1 MKTENN
7 INYTRRNIKMFAAN
21 KTNIIDATCGNGND
35 SLYLAEQYPSCKII
49 GFDIQ
54 KLAIDN
60 STNRCQHLNNVEF
73 ILDSHANVDQYVADN
88 VSLAI
93 FNLGYL
99 PRADVTITTRAE
111 STITAIEKILPIL
124 NSGGA
129 IIITLYRG
137 ATNLAE
143 TELVVEYLRTINKDF
158 YIVSMYDLINLNGN
172 PFNVIIE
179 RK

>member
-1 MKTENN
+1 MKIENN
-7 INYTRRNIKMFAAN
+7 INFTRRHIKLFASDQSV
-21 KTNIIDATCGNGND
+21 IIDATCGNGND
-35 SLYLAEQYPSCKII
+35 SLFLAQNYPNAQIV

-54 KLAIDN
+54 PLAIEN
-60 STNRCQHLNNVEF
+60 SQKRCSEYSNAQF
-73 ILDSHANVDQYVADN
+73 ILDSHANVDKYVKGD

-99 PRADVTITTRAE
+99 PHADVTITTRAD
-111 STITAIEKILPIL
+111 STIAAIEKIIGLL
-124 NSGGA
+124 NEAGA

-137 ATNLAE
+137 ATNIAE
-143 TELVVEYLRTINKDF
+143 TEKVMEYLQTINKDL
-158 YIVSMYDLINLNGN
+158 YIVAMYDLINLNGN

>member
-7 INYTRRNIKMFAAN
+7 IKYVRRYIEMFAKAG
-21 KTNIIDATCGNGND
+21 TTIIDATCGNGND
-35 SLYLAEQYPSCKII
+35 SLFLAEHYPQSQII

-54 KLAIDN
+54 PLAIEN
-60 STNRCQHLNNVEF
+60 SQNRCSHCNNVEF
-73 ILDSHANVDQYVADN
+73 ILDSHGNVDNYVQSN

-99 PRADVTITTRAE
+99 PRGEQSITTIAS
-111 STITAIEKILPIL
+111 STITAIEKILARL
-124 NSGGA
+124 VEGGG

-137 ATNLAE
+137 QNNVEE
-143 TELVVEYLRTINKDF
+143 TDTVLSYLRTINKDF

>member
-7 INYTRRNIKMFAAN
+7 IRYVRRHVEMFALDN
-21 KTNIIDATCGNGND
+21 TILIDATCGNGND
-35 SLYLAEQYPSCKII
+35 SLYLATKYPNAKVV
-49 GFDIQ
+49 GFDVQ
-54 KLAIDN
+54 PLAIEN
-60 STNRCQHLNNVEF
+60 SKKRCIECSNVEF
-73 ILDSHANVDQYVADN
+73 ILDSHSNVLDYVDGE
-88 VSLAI
+88 VSLAM

-99 PRADVTITTRAE
+99 PHADITVTTMAD
-111 STITAIEKILPIL
+111 STIMAIEKILELLI
-124 NSGGA
+124 SGGA

-137 ATNLAE
+137 ESNLAE
-143 TELVVEYLRTINKDF
+143 TNVVLEYLRTINKDF

>member
-7 INYTRRNIKMFAAN
+7 IKYVRRQIELFAEAHS
-21 KTNIIDATCGNGND
+21 NIIDATCGNGND
-35 SLYLAEQYPSCKII
+35 SLYLATKYPNSKIY

-54 KLAIDN
+54 QLAIENSQKRCRGLDN
-60 STNRCQHLNNVEF
+60 VKF
-73 ILDSHANVDQYVADN
+73 IKDSHANIDLYVEDN
-88 VSLAI
+88 ISLAI

-99 PRADVTITTRAE
+99 PHADPSITTTSAA
-111 STITAIEKILPIL
+111 TITAINKIMERL
-124 NSGGA
+124 NHGGA

-137 ATNLAE
+137 ETNLSETAE
-143 TELVVEYLRTINKDF
+143 VLEYLKQINKDI
-158 YIVSMYDLINLNGN
+158 YIVSMYDLINLSGN